1 VSYDSTQDDRLWAML
16 SYVLSLFFPVIA
28 PVVVFFV
35 KKDTS
40 KFVGFH
46 SLQALILQGGL
57 AVLSIGLVILST
69 ILGMLGPLALLAI
82 PLWLAVW
89 VLGLVAFVFTIIAA
103 IKSYSGEWYEIPVVG
118 KIARQQVGV

>member
-1 VSYDSTQDDRLWAML
+1 ML
-16 SYVLSLFFPVIA
+16 NYLLSLFFPIVA
-28 PVVVFFV
+28 PLVVFLV

-40 KFVGFH
+40 KFTGFH
-46 SLQALILQGGL
+46 ALQALILQGGL
-57 AVLSIGLVILST
+57 VVLSIAMVILST

-82 PLWLAVW
+82 PLWIAVW
-89 VLGLVAFVFTIIAA
+89 VLGLVAFVFTIVAA